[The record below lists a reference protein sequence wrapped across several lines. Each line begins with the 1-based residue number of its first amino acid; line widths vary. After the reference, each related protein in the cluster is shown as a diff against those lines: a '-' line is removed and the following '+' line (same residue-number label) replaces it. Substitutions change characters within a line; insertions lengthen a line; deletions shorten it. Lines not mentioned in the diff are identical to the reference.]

1 MNEAQDRAPITSSEA
16 EAWLD
21 KHGDALFR
29 YAMFRVRD
37 STAAEDL
44 VQETLL
50 AALKGYDKFQGR
62 GSKRTWLIG
71 ILKHKIADHFRRA
84 QHESSLDAL
93 GDWLAESEF
102 FEQSLGEWNVER
114 APTDWQESPD
124 QLVERISFWKAFN
137 DCLKH
142 MPARTASAFTLREVD
157 GLQSEA
163 ICEMLG
169 ITANN
174 LWVMLH
180 RARMHLRNCLEMNW
194 FKRRGD

>member
-1 MNEAQDRAPITSSEA
+1 MNEAGGASDRSSDA
-16 EAWLD
+16 EAWLE

-29 YAMFRVRD
+29 YAVFRVRE
-37 STAAEDL
+37 SSCAEDL
-44 VQETLL
+44 VQDTLL

-62 GSKRTWLIG
+62 GSERTWLIG

-84 QHESSLDAL
+84 QREASLDAF
-93 GDWLAESEF
+93 DWFPESEF
-102 FEQSLGEWNVER
+102 FEGSAGGWNVER
-114 APTDWQESPD
+114 APADWQASPE
-124 QLVERISFWKAFN
+124 QLIERTSFWKAFN
-137 DCLKH
+137 DCLAH
-142 MPARTASAFTLREVD
+142 MPTRTANAFTLREVD

-169 ITANN
+169 ITLNN

-194 FKRRGD
+194 FRG